1 MTTSVSPSAGL
12 ALPANLYTAASGSTA
27 GKTASASEQNDRFLK
42 LLTTQLTNQDPL
54 NPMDN
59 AQMTSQVAQISTVSG
74 IEQLNSAVKT
84 LGSQFLQL
92 QALQGASLVGR
103 DVVVAGDQLA
113 IADGRAQGG
122 FELAAAASQVKVEV
136 LNSAD
141 QVLKS
146 VDLGPQAAGSGSF
159 DISASGLD
167 TNQALRFRVS
177 AQSGATP
184 VAASTLMQD
193 RVNAVSTAGG
203 GLTLELQRSGSVAYD
218 SVKSV
223 H

>member
-12 ALPANLYTAASGSTA
+12 ALPDNLYTPSSSTG

-92 QALQGASLVGR
+92 QALQGASLVGH
-103 DVVVAGDQLA
+103 DVVVAGDHLTF
-113 IADGRAQGG
+113 ADGQAQGG
-122 FELAAAASQVKVEV
+122 FELATSASQVKVDV

-159 DISASGLD
+159 DFAASGLD
-167 TNQALRFRVS
+167 ANQALRFRVS
-177 AQSGATP
+177 AQNGATP
-184 VAASTLMQD
+184 VSALPMMLD

-203 GLTLELQRSGSVAYD
+203 GLTLELQRNGSVAYD